1 MISPRGP
8 SSADAATG
16 GDAAGMRI
24 LFLSHYFSPEG
35 NAPATRVHELGRRW
49 VRMGHE
55 VSVVTCAPNLPSGV
69 VYPGYANRLYQRESV
84 DGIDVRRVWTFLA
97 ANAGSGRRIANY
109 LSFLLTGGLAGLCV
123 RRPDVVIATSPQFF
137 CGVAGMLVSAL
148 RRLPFVLEI
157 RDLWPESIVAVG
169 AMRPSRA
176 IRCLEWLERRMYAAA
191 TRIVTVGEGYRR
203 KLAARGVAPE
213 GVEIVPNGVDLGM
226 FHAGAEGGAVRREY
240 GLGQAFVCAY
250 VGTIGMGCGL
260 DVVLRAGKLLR
271 ERGRDD
277 VRFLLVGDGAIRE
290 RLERDVRAAGLANV
304 VFTGRL
310 DKARMPEV
318 LAAADACLVHLTKT
332 ELFQSVLPS
341 KIFEAA
347 AMARPIVLGVE
358 GFAAELVA
366 GAGAGLCIEPE
377 NEHELV
383 DAVLRLADDPS
394 LAKRLGE
401 SGRAGIAADYDY
413 DRLAVR
419 YAELLAKILAEAR
432 R

>member
-1 MISPRGP
+1 M
-8 SSADAATG
+8 
-16 GDAAGMRI
+16 
-24 LFLSHYFSPEG
+24 
-35 NAPATRVHELGRRW
+35 
-49 VRMGHE
+49 
-55 VSVVTCAPNLPSGV
+55 VVT
-69 VYPGYANRLYQRESV
+69 R
-84 DGIDVRRVWTFLA
+84 
-97 ANAGSGRRIANY
+97 
-109 LSFLLTGGLAGLCV
+109 
-123 RRPDVVIATSPQFF
+123 
-137 CGVAGMLVSAL
+137 L

-176 IRCLEWLERRMYAAA
+176 VRALEWLERRMYAAA

-203 KLAARGVAPE
+203 KLAERGVAPE
-213 GVEIVPNGVDLGM
+213 RVEIVPNGVDLAM
-226 FHAGAEGGAVRREY
+226 FRAGADGGAVRREF
-240 GLGQAFVCAY
+240 GLGSAFVCAY

-260 DVVLRAGKLLR
+260 DVALRAGRLLR

-277 VRFLLVGDGAIRE
+277 VRLLLVGDGAIRE
-290 RLERDVRAAGLANV
+290 RLEREARAAGLSNL

-383 DAVLRLADDPS
+383 DAMLRLADDPA
-394 LAKRLGE
+394 LARRLGE
-401 SGRAGIAADYDY
+401 AGRAGIAADYDY
-413 DRLAVR
+413 DRLASR
-419 YAELLAKILAEAR
+419 YAELLGKIAAGVPR
-432 R
+432 

>member
-1 MISPRGP
+1 
-8 SSADAATG
+8 
-16 GDAAGMRI
+16 
-24 LFLSHYFSPEG
+24 
-35 NAPATRVHELGRRW
+35 
-49 VRMGHE
+49 
-55 VSVVTCAPNLPSGV
+55 
-69 VYPGYANRLYQRESV
+69 
-84 DGIDVRRVWTFLA
+84 
-97 ANAGSGRRIANY
+97 
-109 LSFLLTGGLAGLCV
+109 
-123 RRPDVVIATSPQFF
+123 
-137 CGVAGMLVSAL
+137 
-148 RRLPFVLEI
+148 
-157 RDLWPESIVAVG
+157 
-169 AMRPSRA
+169 
-176 IRCLEWLERRMYAAA
+176 
-191 TRIVTVGEGYRR
+191 
-203 KLAARGVAPE
+203 
-213 GVEIVPNGVDLGM
+213 M

-290 RLERDVRAAGLANV
+290 RLERDARAAGLANV